1 MKWLKPYLVL
11 DRDTTWLIAA
21 ELMVQL
27 VNTAFLT
34 ILNLFMLQKGYAET
48 SIAGFVSYRFLVVI
62 PLAFPLGLFIKG
74 RPLRNLLYIA
84 TVGVCIFGTGIVYSI
99 AHHLD
104 TLLAISLTCWGASYT
119 FMQVLAIPFILRHS
133 PENKRSEAISLSY
146 ATYSI
151 GTIISGSII
160 FLLSKLNPVFFT
172 EETLLYLIIAISSIG
187 ILFVRQI
194 SKTEKVPS
202 FTGQRTNL
210 SQHQWDLILFG
221 LTPTFILA
229 IGSGLAIQFMNLFFH
244 QLFGL
249 DSSQYALLN
258 GFSFVLVAISTLAVP
273 VVKRKYGYGIAM
285 IAVQMVAIIAL
296 IAMASTAFF
305 TAYAWALPAAM
316 VFFLIRQPLMN
327 MAAPLTT
334 EVVMTYVGPKNHEMV
349 SALTAS
355 IWSGSWFISS
365 LLFKYFRHLDISYGW
380 IFMLTGALYSVGVF
394 FYYQLVKRLDS
405 RLSTQD

>member
-1 MKWLKPYLVL
+1 MKWLKSYLVL
-11 DRDTTWLIAA
+11 DRDTSFLILA

-34 ILNLFMLQKGYAET
+34 VLNLFMLEKDYSET

-74 RPLRNLLYIA
+74 RPMRNLLYIA
-84 TVGVCIFGTGIVYSI
+84 CTGVCLFGTGIVYSV

-104 TLLAISLTCWGASYT
+104 AALAISLTCWGASFT

-133 PENKRSEAISLSY
+133 PEDKRSEAISLSY
-146 ATYSI
+146 ATYSM

-172 EETLLYLIIAISSIG
+172 EETLLYIIIAISSIG

-194 SKTEKVPS
+194 SKAEKVPS
-202 FTGQRTNL
+202 FDGQRSNL
-210 SQHQWDLILFG
+210 AQYEWTLILFG

-244 QLFGL
+244 QLFRL
-249 DSSQYALLN
+249 ESSEYALLN

-273 VVKRKYGYGIAM
+273 FVKRKYGYGIAM
-285 IAVQMVAIIAL
+285 IAVQMVAIMAL

-305 TAYAWALPAAM
+305 TAYAWALPAAIL
-316 VFFLIRQPLMN
+316 FFLIRQPLMN

-365 LLFKYFRHLDISYGW
+365 LLFKFFRHADISYGW

-394 FYYQLVKRLDS
+394 LYYQLIK
-405 RLSTQD
+405 RLSTPI